1 MRPYLGL
8 PWTDSHQIWAV
19 DVFHLAPPIHGI
31 QNAEMQKKFFSDVIA
46 SVLYSEQNEI
56 VLAFPYSD
64 QLKFHIEDH
73 TSRLKN
79 TDVLYCYVVAGG
91 PYGVFAGHDASRAL
105 ATFSLDKDAFKDEY
119 DDLSDLNAE
128 QMESVREWEMQFTG

>member
-1 MRPYLGL
+1 M
-8 PWTDSHQIWAV
+8 
-19 DVFHLAPPIHGI
+19 DVFHHAPPIHGI
-31 QNAEMQKKFFSDVIA
+31 QNAEMQKKVFSDVIA

-64 QLKFHIEDH
+64 QLKFHIEDQ
-73 TSRLKN
+73 TSRFKK
-79 TDVLYCYVVAGG
+79 TDVLFCYVVAGG